1 MKKFLS
7 TMLAL
12 ALCIPLAACGT
23 GAGNHNGGSGDDNK
37 DHSHNFTWTGN
48 DTEHWMACSG
58 CTETKDRGVHI
69 DANADAVCDICER
82 PVIIH
87 PDDGHGGPEE
97 GEDDDNE
104 DVQDPVDHP
113 AAEGQDAKNY
123 FLVGTLGAFG
133 MNWQQEY
140 WEDLKFARAEDT
152 DENGLT
158 VFTKIVDFREGD
170 KFKVVNDK
178 NASVPEVNSDSLLY
192 YEGSFDYSFVR
203 GGNAATN
210 FVASTGSGRSIV
222 LLAGHAG
229 KYKVTLHT
237 HPEDG
242 TQSFLTID
250 FVGQSEGTP
259 HTHSF
264 SEEWSTDPAFHWHAA
279 TCGHTMSK
287 DKAKH
292 DFSDGL
298 CTVCGYGNP
307 PKEDDPVEGGGDEGG
322 DIGDVGDFEFG
333 DDISY
338 QNKAFYN
345 DYTEEDKELYYTLWK
360 ETTSVGIKVDITP
373 EELYKLNDQA
383 RGSLEVQETYRK
395 CNLTI
400 TVNGKDYYYDEVGIR
415 MRGNTSRTE
424 FCDQNGNIYNFVHFR
439 FSLSETF
446 DGDEYSAGSWG
457 EGLYHDWSNDPEG
470 RAKRKDRAFATMEK
484 FYYKWNKNYDQ
495 TYIREVYTN
504 RMFQAYGILAPHITL
519 TQLSVMQNGSM
530 ESLGVGNLYE
540 TIDKAFIKRNFD
552 KANKGGDLYK
562 CSYLGMGPADLRS
575 IDGAGL
581 YDGCTYE
588 LKTNDDPEDFNNHKY
603 LKAFVDMLASDDAT
617 FMQKLESMIDMDYFA
632 RFEAVNYLV
641 GNPDCIRNNANNYYL
656 YFTPAGKAYLI
667 PYDYDRCFGINMD
680 WNPWDGM
687 VRADPYTVDTPNGGC
702 NNPLYTRT
710 ILEGGIK
717 KYQTMYQGWL
727 KKILEGDWFTYAN
740 FKPIYENYK
749 KTYSGLTQP
758 SNKLRLERVDT
769 SRFYFSENGTKDYG
783 STWEN
788 ISMQDYLTEK
798 RKTALAR
805 IDKI

>member
-1 MKKFLS
+1 MKRSVSIL
-7 TMLAL
+7 LAL
-12 ALCIPLAACGT
+12 SLCVPLAACSLGGT
-23 GAGNHNGGSGDDNK
+23 GTGDDDKN
-37 DHSHNFTWTGN
+37 HSHSYSSWTG
-48 DTEHWMACSG
+48 DETHHWKECSG
-58 CTETKDRGVHI
+58 CDETEDYGVHI
-69 DANADAVCDICER
+69 DADADAVCDICHKS
-82 PVIIH
+82 ITIH
-87 PDDGHGGPEE
+87 PDDGHGSGEE
-97 GEDDDNE
+97 GEEGEGGDL
-104 DVQDPVDHP
+104 QDPIDYP
-113 AAEGQDAKNY
+113 ASAGQDAKNY
-123 FLVGTLGAFG
+123 YLVGTLGAFG
-133 MNWQQEY
+133 MNWEQEL
-140 WEDLKFARAEDT
+140 WPDLKFARAEDM
-152 DENGLT
+152 DENGFT
-158 VFTKIVDFREGD
+158 VYTKIIDLREGD
-170 KFKVVNDK
+170 KFKVVN
-178 NASVPEVNSDSLLY
+178 NGGMEY
-192 YEGSFDYSFVR
+192 YDGAFDFSFVK
-203 GGNAATN
+203 GGDAAMN
-210 FVASTGSGRSIV
+210 FMASPGSGRSIV
-222 LLAGHAG
+222 LLSGHAG
-229 KYKVTLHT
+229 RYKVTLHT

-242 TQSFLTID
+242 TQSYLAID
-250 FVGQSEGTP
+250 FVGQSEGTL

-264 SEEWSTDPAFHWHAA
+264 SEEWSFDAAYHWHAA

-287 DKAKH
+287 DRAQH
-292 DFSDGL
+292 SFSGEV

-307 PKEDDPVEGGGDEGG
+307 PKEEDPDEGGGDEGG
-322 DIGDVGDFEFG
+322 DIGDVGNFEFG

-338 QNKAFYN
+338 QNDAFYK

-373 EELYKLNDQA
+373 EELFKLNDQA

-400 TVNGKDYYYDEVGIR
+400 TVNGKDYYFEEVGIR
-415 MRGNTSRTE
+415 MRGNTSRTD
-424 FCDQNGNIYNFVHFR
+424 FCDENGNIYNFVHFR

-446 DGDEYSAGSWG
+446 DGDEYAAGSWG
-457 EGLYHDWSNDPEG
+457 QGLYHDWSNDPDG
-470 RAKRKDRAFATMEK
+470 RAERKDRAFATMEK

-519 TQLSVMQNGSM
+519 TQLSVKQNGNM

-562 CSYLGMGPADLRS
+562 CSYLGMGPADLTS
-575 IDGAGL
+575 VVDSGMGMNTGAF
-581 YDGCTYE
+581 DGCTYE
-588 LKTNDDPEDFNNHKY
+588 LKTNDDPEDFNNHKD
-603 LKAFVDMLASDDAT
+603 LKAFVEMLKIRDRNS

-710 ILEGGIK
+710 ILQGGIK

-727 KKILEGDWFTYAN
+727 KKVLEGDWFTYAN
-740 FKPIYENYK
+740 FKPLYESYK
-749 KTYSGLTQP
+749 KTYNGLTQP
-758 SNKLRLERVDT
+758 SNKLSLHGVDT
-769 SRFYFSENGTKDYG
+769 SRLSFSESGTKDYG

-788 ISMQDYLTEK
+788 ISMQDYMTEK
-798 RKTALAR
+798 RETALSL
-805 IDKI
+805 IDRV